1 MKDETGESI
10 LHWAALNGDVTA
22 AKWLLEI
29 GVERDAQADNLQT
42 PLYFLDLCRLCG
54 GSDCEVVVSDSEM
67 RTNSSLFQVLTMSSR
82 TSERDTLVSCRNVSV
97 CIRPA

>member
-42 PLYFLDLCRLCG
+42 PLFWACTRGNLDMVLLLLSKDENGR
-54 GSDCEVVVSDSEM
+54 
-67 RTNSSLFQVLTMSSR
+67 SLQPV
-82 TSERDTLVSCRNVSV
+82 RDTSDIFWFANKVYM
-97 CIRPA
+97 